1 MKSAATFSSGYTL
14 IEMLVALSL
23 LGLVAILLNGGFQ
36 FGARAWEVTSQKVVD
51 TGEVEGAQNFLRR
64 QLSQAL
70 PLTVKAV
77 AAEAEPV
84 LSGGARDLRFSAPLS
99 FHRSDAGLYV
109 FVLGTSTSGSIE
121 DLVLQWQ
128 VYRPDRPSQ
137 DMSLSEPLVVVADI
151 ADLRL
156 SYYGRVEEDAD
167 PVWQPEWTAKGLPM
181 LIRVDVAFPRGD
193 RRSWPSFVV
202 APKSN
207 SGVRP

>member
-1 MKSAATFSSGYTL
+1 VKSAATFSSGYTL

-23 LGLVAILLNGGFQ
+23 LGLVAILLNGSFQ
-36 FGARAWEVTSQKVVD
+36 FGARAWEVTSQEVVRI
-51 TGEVEGAQNFLRR
+51 GEVEGAQGFLRR

-70 PLTVKAV
+70 PLTTQT
-77 AAEAEPV
+77 AAAQPDPV
-84 LSGGARDLRFSAPLS
+84 FAGGARDLRFSAPLS
-99 FHRSDAGLYV
+99 FHHSDAGLYV

-128 VYRPDRPSQ
+128 VYRPDRRLQ
-137 DMSLSEPLVVVADI
+137 EMQLAEPLVVVADI

-156 SYYGRVEEDAD
+156 SYFGRLDEDAD
-167 PVWQPEWTAKGLPM
+167 PVWQSEWTAKGLPM